1 MSLPHGGRKWAV
13 AGGFVAALFL
23 LPWLLPQ
30 YAMFILSTWLVLA
43 IMGMSLDILIGYLGH
58 VSFGHAAFYGLGSY
72 AVILSAQRIT
82 PSFLLDVLIAC
93 AVVVAVAM
101 IFGVV
106 ALRTSRLQFI
116 MITLALSQAVWGLA
130 FRWSELTG
138 GDSGLFGL
146 GRPAIP
152 GLNLTDPYTFYYF
165 LVVVFLVAALSIR
178 TIVQSPLGLTWRGIK
193 QNESRMSALGY
204 NVWLHKYIAYV
215 LAAFFGGVAGILNA
229 YLTGFVGPDTLFLTT
244 SATAILIVILG
255 GAGTVYGAFFGAGV
269 IVLIRQV
276 VSSYT
281 DRWNLVLGLIYIVV
295 VLLLPRGLAGLP
307 QRLMQLRPTQR
318 SGRGSEPTS
327 VVEAEAGNEKRA

>member
-1 MSLPHGGRKWAV
+1 MTMELPDGGRRGAV
-13 AGGFVAALFL
+13 AVGFVVGLFL
-23 LPWLLPQ
+23 LPWLVPE
-30 YAMFILSTWLVLA
+30 YAIFILSTWLVLA

-72 AVILSAQRIT
+72 AVILSAQHIT
-82 PSFLLDVLIAC
+82 PSFLLDFLIAC
-93 AVVVAVAM
+93 VVVVAVAM
-101 IFGVV
+101 VFGVI

-116 MITLALSQAVWGLA
+116 MITLALAQALWGLA

-146 GRPAIP
+146 QRPSIP
-152 GLNLTDPYTFYYF
+152 GLDFADPYTFYYF
-165 LVVVFLVAALSIR
+165 LVVVFCVAALCIW
-178 TIVQSPLGLTWRGIK
+178 TIVRSPLGLTWHGIK

-215 LAAFFGGVAGILNA
+215 VAAFFGGIAGILNA

-269 IVLIRQV
+269 IVLTRQV

-281 DRWNLVLGLIYIVV
+281 DRWTLVLGLIYVVV

-307 QRLMQLRPTQR
+307 ERLTQLRPTRR
-318 SGRGSEPTS
+318 SGRPSEPKS
-327 VVEAEAGNEKRA
+327 VAEAGAGNE